1 MGISMILDNFLY
13 LGAAKDTKDEKEM
26 EKLKITHIFS
36 CAGTVHSPEK
46 YIIANEKFEDDETVD
61 ISEQI
66 EKAYWFI
73 ERVRMKKGARVFIHC
88 MAGKSRSASI
98 VLSYLLKRD
107 IHSLS
112 DCLFYLHSKRLEIRP
127 NDGFMNQLCDLE
139 LKLTN
144 KQTLSKE
151 IKEWR
156 SLQSKALKTKID
168 VQTCHFIQPSLD
180 STKKANEQYLLHI
193 QSISFTFFEIHL
205 NQDKII
211 QLYQQQ
217 CQLLHSNNIDIKYF
231 TSILQEE
238 LSNSTKKAFDFLLIH
253 YYLDWQDIINNL
265 LNYTNLKLNLN

>member
-1 MGISMILDNFLY
+1 
-13 LGAAKDTKDEKEM
+13 M
-26 EKLKITHIFS
+26 EKLKITHILS
-36 CAGTVHSPEK
+36 CAGTVYSSEK
-46 YIIANEKFEDDETVD
+46 YIIANEKFEDDESVD
-61 ISEQI
+61 ISEQM

-73 ERVRMKKGARVFIHC
+73 ERVRMKKGARVFVHC

-151 IKEWR
+151 LKEWR
-156 SLQSKALKTKID
+156 SLQSKALKTKIE
-168 VQTCHFIQPSLD
+168 VQSNHFTQPSLN
-180 STKKANEQYLLHI
+180 STKLANEQYQLHI

-205 NQDKII
+205 NKDNIN

-217 CQLLHSNNIDIKYF
+217 CQLLQSNNIDIKYF
-231 TSILQEE
+231 SSIVQEE
-238 LSNSTKKAFDFLLIH
+238 LSNSTKKAIDFLSIH
-253 YYLDWQDIINNL
+253 YYLDWQDIVNNL
-265 LNYTNLKLNLN
+265 LNYINLKLN

>member
-36 CAGTVHSPEK
+36 CAGTVYSAEK
-46 YIIANEKFEDDETVD
+46 YIVVNEKFEDDEKVD

-73 ERVRMKKGARVFIHC
+73 ERVRMKKGRVFVHC

-98 VLSYLLKRD
+98 VLSYLLKRE

-127 NDGFMNQLCDLE
+127 NDGFMNQLVDLE
-139 LKLTN
+139 QKLTN

-151 IKEWR
+151 FKEWR
-156 SLQSKALKTKID
+156 SLQSKALKTKVD
-168 VQTCHFIQPSLD
+168 VQSLHFTQPILD
-180 STKKANEQYLLHI
+180 STKQANEKYLSHI
-193 QSISFTFFEIHL
+193 QSISFSFFEIHL
-205 NQDKII
+205 NQDKID

-217 CQLLHSNNIDIKYF
+217 CQLLQSNIDIKYF
-231 TSILQEE
+231 SSLIQEE
-238 LSNSTKKAFDFLLIH
+238 LSNSTKKANDFISIH

-265 LNYTNLKLNLN
+265 LNYINLKIKTN